1 VAITVLDSGSSAVVA
16 AAELTINV
24 TVSAGSG
31 NRKLLV
37 ALACEGDIEFSA
49 VTFNGQNLVS
59 LGLEVPDSHGLSD
72 DGLGQGIFWE
82 QFEGGMPAPGTH
94 AITTTVTGGTGGEGR
109 LFYWLIDGARQDQ
122 IAEGANAAQG
132 NSGTTQAT
140 TSTTISSAS
149 ADGFLASVF
158 YRNDNATSIN
168 LTSPTPTA
176 QTTDLTCS
184 GGGRLRG
191 AHKLEGLT
199 AGSNTVTWTTQASG
213 QQRRALSAV
222 TVQPISGASLTIG
235 TAAFASGAA
244 TVSSTASRGRAA
256 SVVAFVA
263 GAATVAATASHGLPV
278 PVAAFAAGSATM
290 AVTAESAHPIS
301 VAAFTAGPA
310 SLSATLLAANT
321 IGTAA
326 FVAGSASL
334 ETSATVTGNRSV
346 DSAAFAAGS
355 ASLAASVSRGRAVSS
370 ASFAAGA
377 ATFSAETDITVER
390 LVSVAAFE
398 ASAASMSVTA
408 SSPRR
413 MLCNHPRPKLNL
425 PGYTPPRLP
434 WQPPT
439 FLPTATVSDLARA
452 LTEQFRGVYAVL
464 QQLGQR
470 RAVVPLLEDIDAR
483 AGQVIVGVGAG
494 QTILLPEGIDGEL
507 GQVSIVLTDVS
518 EPVNVVNPDGTFLTL
533 GQAGAYDFI
542 TGTPEVYQT
551 SPGGSVV
558 AGGVPTDR
566 LLGRD
571 SAGTGPVEFI
581 AAGTGLEFSG
591 VGAIRISAAAAGAG
605 LTGGAGSALAVGA
618 GDGIDISADAIAVDV
633 GDLAGAG
640 LENDGSNNLR
650 IASSAAG
657 AGLTGGSGAALA
669 VGAGDGIDV
678 AADSVSVDIS
688 DVIDNVTIESS
699 SNNARRAALTGFAA
713 ANAGSNQ
720 TTSAEPIVT
729 FSASSNM
736 SNERVLSD
744 GTNTTI
750 STAVAG
756 QISVTVDDYPLSG
769 LADQPAETFVGNFTA
784 SSAAP
789 TARAGSSVA
798 GAGLTYAAGGTL
810 AVGAGTGV
818 TVNANDVQL
827 STVTA
832 ETFFGNFTASTA
844 APSARAGS
852 SVAGAGLTYTAGGTL
867 AVGAGTGVT
876 VNANDIAVTTPLSD
890 GDKGHIT
897 VSNNGATFTI
907 DAGAV
912 GTVELSATVAGAGLT
927 GGGGTALAVGAG
939 TGITVNANDVEVT
952 TPLTDGGKGHI
963 TVSGNGTS
971 WTIDANAVGNVEL
984 NDMAEATLKG
994 RDANAGTGNPQDL
1007 SGSQV
1012 GDIIRFSTIEDGPTS
1027 VGTYE
1032 PTLNSETTIYRINP
1046 NSVDITFTGFA
1057 FSGGNTGKVF
1067 LLIKQGGDGRCIVQH
1082 NSGSTTA
1089 NGAFTPYEQDFI
1101 LSGANTCAILWYQ
1114 SSSSRW
1120 NITGAKIADRDYGD
1134 ITVSDNG
1141 DTWTI
1146 DTGVAGSGLTG
1157 GGGSAL
1163 AVGAGTHITVNANDV
1178 AVNVSTLVPAIDST
1192 SVIASGSVLHRAAL
1206 TGAVTASQ
1214 NSNATVF
1221 GASASG
1227 AGLTGGGTAVL
1238 AVGAGTGITVSA
1250 DAVAVNTATDFT
1262 FTGSNSFDGNTAFQ
1276 GGVFLGSFLRYAGI
1290 LSVTISSDQ
1299 NNWSPTGIDEV
1310 SVIRVTASGGN
1321 RTITGIVPPLHS
1333 TVLVIINV
1341 GTNLVTLASQSG
1353 LSTSTN
1359 RFVHN
1364 MDSPALAENE
1374 TVTIW
1379 YDNTTQRWRFIAF
1392 CGSLNV

>member
-94 AITTTVTGGTGGEGR
+94 AITTTVAGGTGGEGR

-256 SVVAFVA
+256 SVAAFVA

-310 SLSATLLAANT
+310 SLSAILLAANT
-321 IGTAA
+321 IGTVA

-377 ATFSAETDITVER
+377 ATFSAETDVTVER

-398 ASAASMSVTA
+398 ASAASMSVTV

-413 MLCNHPRPKLNL
+413 MLCHRARPKLNL

-439 FLPTATVSDLARA
+439 FLPTATVADLARA

-518 EPVNVVNPDGTFLTL
+518 DPVNVVNPDGTFLTL

-591 VGAIRISAAAAGAG
+591 AGAIRISAAAAGAG

-618 GDGIDISADAIAVDV
+618 GDGIDVSADAIAVDV

-756 QISVTVDDYPLSG
+756 QISVTVDNYPLSG

-789 TARAGSSVA
+789 T
-798 GAGLTYAAGGTL
+798 
-810 AVGAGTGV
+810 
-818 TVNANDVQL
+818 
-827 STVTA
+827 
-832 ETFFGNFTASTA
+832 
-844 APSARAGS
+844 ARAGS

-952 TPLTDGGKGHI
+952 TPLTDGNKGHI

-971 WTIDANAVGNVEL
+971 WTIDDNAVGNVEL

-1192 SVIASGSVLHRAAL
+1192 SVVASGSVLHRAAL

-1310 SVIRVTASGGN
+1310 AVIRVTASGGN